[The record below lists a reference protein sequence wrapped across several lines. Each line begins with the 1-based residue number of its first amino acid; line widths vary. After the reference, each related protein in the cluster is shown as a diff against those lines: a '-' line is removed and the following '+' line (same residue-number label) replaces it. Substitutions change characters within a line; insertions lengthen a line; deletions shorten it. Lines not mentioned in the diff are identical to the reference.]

1 MKVSTER
8 FNLSTKG
15 HTHIVDITPDVK
27 KILSKSGLKNGLL
40 NVFMPGSTASI
51 TMIEYESGLVEEDFP
66 KALEK
71 IAPVGVRYAH
81 DSAWGEGNG
90 YAHVRASV
98 VGSSLTVPFTDGNM
112 LLGTWQQIVLVD
124 YDNRARR
131 REVIIQII
139 GE

>member
-8 FNLSTKG
+8 FNLNTKG

-51 TMIEYESGLVEEDFP
+51 TTIEYESGLVEEDLP
-66 KALEK
+66 KTLEK
-71 IAPVGVRYAH
+71 IAPAGVRYAH

-98 VGSSLTVPFTDGNM
+98 VGSSLTVPFTNGNI

-124 YDNRARR
+124 YDNRARK